1 MASNSRPVGSKPNL
15 GPIGNRGF
23 GSGKSLIHRLAALLI
38 LIIKLLYNKFNYP
51 IFSLMQF

>member
-38 LIIKLLYNKFNYP
+38 LIIKLKF
-51 IFSLMQF
+51 IKLLFV

>member
-23 GSGKSLIHRLAALLI
+23 GSGNSHIHRLAALHI
-38 LIIKLLYNKFNYP
+38 LIIKLSYLV
-51 IFSLMQF
+51 L